1 MYETLK
7 IIHITSV
14 VVWMGGM
21 IVASAIPN
29 GDLSDKGIQN
39 VRLLLTIGIVG
50 TWVAGLI
57 LAQQGGWFSS
67 PWLHAKLA
75 LVTLLSG
82 LHGVVVARLRGRNY
96 ASSESLIWTSLPW
109 AMTGAV
115 FLVAY
120 LVIFKP
126 F

>member
-7 IIHITSV
+7 VIHLTSV

-21 IVASAIPN
+21 IVASAIPV
-29 GDLSDKGIQN
+29 GDLSEKGVRN
-39 VRLLLTIGIVG
+39 VRLLLTIGIVA
-50 TWVAGLI
+50 TWLAGLV
-57 LAQQGGWFSS
+57 LAQQGGWFSA

-82 LHGVVVARLRGRNY
+82 LHGVVVARLRGRAY
-96 ASSESLIWTSLPW
+96 ASSDSLLWTSLPW
-109 AMTGAV
+109 AMSAAV
-115 FLVAY
+115 FLVVY
-120 LVIFKP
+120 LATLKP

>member
-1 MYETLK
+1 MYESLK